1 MYRKTVS
8 CNALWAGAKYSI
20 LGSRQS
26 LNGVI
31 FDSIVVRIPTCQ
43 VDDPGS
49 VPHQGIEDYFS

>member
-20 LGSRQS
+20 LGSRPRY
-26 LNGVI
+26 GVI

-43 VDDPGS
+43 VSDPGS
-49 VPHQGIEDYFS
+49 IPYQGIEDYFS